1 MSIVTFSST
10 RAKAPSRSD
19 ARGASAW
26 EQARHVRERTWAL
39 RLDDGLA
46 EITLATASD
55 FRTRR
60 NHLVADDRSMSAE
73 AVSPSDF
80 RTA

>member
-1 MSIVTFSST
+1 M
-10 RAKAPSRSD
+10 
-19 ARGASAW
+19 
-26 EQARHVRERTWAL
+26 RERTWAL